1 MKSLLKRKLKNIVI
15 IGSLLSATSVLA
27 GNYIDDNVK
36 KLNWNG
42 IDVVW
47 LEDNSLP
54 TYDVSIYFN
63 QGALGD
69 KKNLEGTA
77 EIMFSQLTA
86 GTNRFTQKEI
96 IESLEFYGASYGSS
110 VTHEF
115 ADFTVSGLVKDYI
128 PTMKMVCHLFN
139 DAYFPK
145 SELKL
150 LKQRVLSSMK
160 SVVTKHGALASHIF
174 RNESLKGTGY
184 EVPVGGTMKSLKKIK
199 VSHLKNRLNEF
210 NNKVYKRIYIKG
222 PKSILGIESIIKN
235 DCHWN
240 KAQDKVS
247 YPFVKA
253 PVNNKEIIFV
263 SVPKANQVQVR
274 LGRVL
279 TTEEVTNNSRHIKS
293 FAAKFMGGGFTS
305 RLVQGLRVEKG
316 LTYSAGAYASEQKNY
331 GRSGISTFTKNET
344 IVELLNTIKQIVK
357 DASTSI
363 KDANFERSKRNIKG
377 NYLLGLESTSEFL
390 KNLMYYDHKGL
401 PYSDIYKF
409 SGTIDD
415 VTNKNLADTIGNIFT
430 WDKQTIVVLGDAS
443 IAKVLVKNGFKLKK
457 VRYKSYL

>member
-1 MKSLLKRKLKNIVI
+1 MKSLFRNILI
-15 IGSLLSATSVLA
+15 LGSLLTIKASIA
-27 GNYIDDNVK
+27 GNYIDENVK

-42 IDVVW
+42 IEVVW

-69 KKNLEGTA
+69 KKNLAGTT

-115 ADFTVSGLVKDYI
+115 SDFTVSGLVKDYI

-145 SELKL
+145 TELKL

-199 VSHLKNRLNEF
+199 VSHLKSRLAEF

-222 PKSILGIESIIKN
+222 PKSILGIETIIKN

-240 KAQDKVS
+240 KTVEKTS
-247 YPFVKA
+247 YPVVSA
-253 PVNNKEIIFV
+253 PVKNKEIIFV

-279 TTEEVTNNSRHIKS
+279 TTQEVTNNSRHIKS

-344 IVELLNTIKQIVK
+344 IIELLNTIKVIVK
-357 DASTSI
+357 KASLEI
-363 KDANFERSKRNIKG
+363 KDANFQRSKRNIKG

-390 KNLMYYDHKGL
+390 KNLMYYDHKEI
-401 PYSDIYKF
+401 PYADVYKF
-409 SGTIDD
+409 SDTIDD
-415 VTNKNLADTIGNIFT
+415 VSSNNLATTIGDIFS
-430 WDKQTIVVLGDAS
+430 WDKQTVVVLGDAS
-443 IAKVLVKNGFKLKK
+443 IAKVLKKNGFKVKMVK
-457 VRYKSYL
+457 YKSYL